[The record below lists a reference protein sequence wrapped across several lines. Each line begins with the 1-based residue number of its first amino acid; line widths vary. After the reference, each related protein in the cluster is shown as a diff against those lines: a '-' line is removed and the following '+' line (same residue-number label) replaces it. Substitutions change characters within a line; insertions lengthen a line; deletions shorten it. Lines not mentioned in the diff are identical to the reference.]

1 MASGAQFGLLSAV
14 TVPHDCTDLFV
25 VASVLLD
32 TVNNIGNHKTGA
44 GEWEGTVERGR
55 EGFCAVSLLE
65 F

>member
-32 TVNNIGNHKTGA
+32 TVNNNL
-44 GEWEGTVERGR
+44 EMVL
-55 EGFCAVSLLE
+55 FCEVSNTL
-65 F
+65 